1 MASLSFKFS
10 KTSEKKVLADS
21 KLRDASTKDNDEG
34 RDFIKDVKDNT
45 IIGTLKSK
53 DPNKPLVIPL
63 IQQNHWRTSKPAVD
77 GDKEV
82 TGNTVS
88 EVIDVEDEEKRELTL
103 MEEAAKEIMEET
115 ARELNE
121 WEGRSDKTKLDGLPP
136 VIANAAPSS
145 FENDEHLDVS
155 LRAEAS
161 SLEDYES
168 VPIEQYGIAM
178 LRGMGWKPGDG
189 IGGYKNEVV
198 AIFDP
203 QSRPKGLGLGAT
215 RPKAN
220 EQAVAKD
227 GEEKLTLKRGAFVLI
242 EGGAK
247 RGLYGEVEG
256 LDEENGRVVLK
267 LGVGKEVVSI
277 SENII
282 KLVSKAEFKDKGKV
296 LNLDKY
302 EKYKEKDR
310 IKKEEEERNRQRTPE
325 KRRYKDSEKYS
336 RRSRSCSRDH
346 DKKGKYDSD
355 SSPEVKRI
363 KKGKTWVRPQLRV
376 RCIDSKVRGGKYY
389 NVKMEVV
396 DVVTSD
402 SCDCRTDE
410 GKLVENIRTD
420 KVETLIPKKDG
431 GRVMVVRGDRKGEIG
446 QVIARDKVKYK
457 ATVQLYQSED
467 VLSLDYDSVCEY
479 LGEVP
484 DYD

>member
-10 KTSEKKVLADS
+10 KTNEKKVLADS

-34 RDFIKDVKDNT
+34 RDFIKDVKDNA

-53 DPNKPLVIPL
+53 DSNKPLVIPL
-63 IQQNHWRTSKPAVD
+63 IQKNHWRTSKQTVTD
-77 GDKEV
+77 DKV
-82 TGNTVS
+82 TETQVT
-88 EVIDVEDEEKRELTL
+88 EKEDEEKRELTL
-103 MEEAAKEIMEET
+103 LEEAAKEILEET
-115 ARELNE
+115 ARELQE
-121 WEGRSDKTKLDGLPP
+121 WEGRSDKARLDQLPT
-136 VIANAAPSS
+136 VIANAAPTS

-161 SLEDYES
+161 TLDDYEN
-168 VPIEQYGIAM
+168 VPIEQYGLAM

-189 IGGYKNEVV
+189 IGGYKKEVV

-215 RPKAN
+215 RPKN
-220 EQAVAKD
+220 DQTIVKE
-227 GEEKLTLKRGAFVLI
+227 GEEKLTLKRGAFVMI

-267 LGVGKEVVSI
+267 LGVSKEIVSI
-277 SENII
+277 SENVV
-282 KLVSKAEFKDKGKV
+282 KLVTKTEFKDKGKV

-310 IKKEEEERNRQRTPE
+310 IKKEEEERERQRTPE
-325 KRRYKDSEKYS
+325 KRRYNDSEKYS
-336 RRSRSCSRDH
+336 RRSRSCSRDE
-346 DKKGKYDSD
+346 KKKRYDYD
-355 SSPEVKRI
+355 RSPEVKRI

-376 RCIDSKVRGGKYY
+376 RCIDSKMKGGKYY

-420 KVETLIPKKDG
+420 KLETLIPKKDG
-431 GRVMVVRGDRKGEIG
+431 GRVMAVRGERKGEIG
-446 QVIARDKVKYK
+446 QVIARDKVKYL
-457 ATVQLYQSED
+457 ATVQLFQSED

-484 DYD
+484 DFD

>member
-1 MASLSFKFS
+1 MSSLSFKFS
-10 KTSEKKVLADS
+10 KTSEKKVLTDS
-21 KLRDASTKDNDEG
+21 KLRDISTKDNDEG
-34 RDFIKDVKDNT
+34 RDFIKDVKDKA
-45 IIGTLKSK
+45 IIGTLKTK
-53 DPNKPLVIPL
+53 DVNKPLVIPL
-63 IQQNHWRTSKPAVD
+63 IKQNHWRTSKPEVNVEQEV
-77 GDKEV
+77 KELKL
-82 TGNTVS
+82 T
-88 EVIDVEDEEKRELTL
+88 EVENEEQRELSL

-121 WEGRSDKTKLDGLPP
+121 WEGRTDKGRLDQLPT

-161 SLEDYES
+161 TLEDYES
-168 VPIEQYGIAM
+168 VPIEQYGLAM
-178 LRGMGWKPGDG
+178 LRGMGWKPGEG
-189 IGGYKNEVV
+189 IGGYKKEVV
-198 AIFDP
+198 QIFDP

-215 RPKAN
+215 RPKN
-220 EQAVAKD
+220 DQAVVKE
-227 GEEKLTLKRGAFVLI
+227 GEEKLTLKRGAFVLV

-247 RGLYGEVEG
+247 RGMYGEVEG
-256 LDEENGRVVLK
+256 LDEENGRVLLK
-267 LGVGKEVVSI
+267 MGVGKEIASV
-277 SENII
+277 SENVI
-282 KLVSKAEFKDKGKV
+282 KLVTKTEFKEKGKV

-310 IKKEEEERNRQRTPE
+310 IKKEEEERSRQRTPE
-325 KRRYKDSEKYS
+325 KRRYKDGEKYS
-336 RRSRSCSRDH
+336 RKSRSCSRDY
-346 DKKGKYDSD
+346 DKKDRYDR
-355 SSPEVKRI
+355 SPEVKRI

-376 RCIDSKVRGGKYY
+376 RCIDSKVKGGKYY
-389 NVKMEVV
+389 NIKMEVL

-431 GRVMVVRGDRKGEIG
+431 GRVMVVRGERKGEIG
-446 QVIARDKVKYK
+446 QVIGRDKGKYM
-457 ATVQLYQSED
+457 ATVQLYQSDD

-484 DYD
+484 DDD

>member
-34 RDFIKDVKDNT
+34 RDFIKDVKDNA
-45 IIGTLKSK
+45 IIGTLKTK
-53 DPNKPLVIPL
+53 DANKPLVIPL
-63 IQQNHWRTSKPAVD
+63 IQQNHWRTKKPEVN

-82 TGNTVS
+82 KETKLT
-88 EVIDVEDEEKRELTL
+88 EAEDEEQRELTL

-121 WEGRSDKTKLDGLPP
+121 WEGRSDKGRLDQLPA
-136 VIANAAPSS
+136 VIANAAPSDL
-145 FENDEHLDVS
+145 ENDEHLDVS
-155 LRAEAS
+155 QRAEAS
-161 SLEDYES
+161 TMEDYES
-168 VPIEQYGIAM
+168 VPIEQYGLAM
-178 LRGMGWKPGDG
+178 LRGMGWKPGEG
-189 IGGYKNEVV
+189 IGGYKKEVV
-198 AIFDP
+198 QIFDP

-215 RPKAN
+215 RPKN
-220 EQAVAKD
+220 DQTVVKE

-247 RGLYGEVEG
+247 RGMYGEVEG
-256 LDEENGRVVLK
+256 LDEENGRVLLK
-267 LGVGKEVVSI
+267 MGVGKEVVSI

-282 KLVSKAEFKDKGKV
+282 KLVTKEEFKERGKV

-310 IKKEEEERNRQRTPE
+310 IKKEEEERSRQRTPE

-336 RRSRSCSRDH
+336 RRSRSCSRDY
-346 DKKGKYDSD
+346 DKKTRYDR
-355 SSPEVKRI
+355 SPEVKRV
-363 KKGKTWVRPQLRV
+363 KKGRTWVRPLLRV
-376 RCIDSKVRGGKYY
+376 RCIDSRVKGGKYY
-389 NVKMEVV
+389 NVKMEVL

-410 GKLVENIRTD
+410 GKLVEDIRTD

-431 GRVMVVRGDRKGEIG
+431 GRVMVVRGERKGEIG
-446 QVIARDKVKYK
+446 QIIGRDKVKYM

-467 VLSLDYDSVCEY
+467 VLSLDYDNVCEY

-484 DYD
+484 DDD

>member
-1 MASLSFKFS
+1 MSSLSFKFS
-10 KTSEKKVLADS
+10 KTSEKKVLTDS
-21 KLRDASTKDNDEG
+21 KLRDISTKDNDEE
-34 RDFIKDVKDNT
+34 RDFIKDVKDKA
-45 IIGTLKSK
+45 IIGTLKTK
-53 DPNKPLVIPL
+53 DVNKPLVIPL
-63 IQQNHWRTSKPAVD
+63 IKQNHWRTSKPEVNVEQEV
-77 GDKEV
+77 KELKPAEAE
-82 TGNTVS
+82 N
-88 EVIDVEDEEKRELTL
+88 EEQRELSL

-115 ARELNE
+115 TRELNE
-121 WEGRSDKTKLDGLPP
+121 WEGRTDKGRLDQLPT

-161 SLEDYES
+161 TLEDYES
-168 VPIEQYGIAM
+168 VPIEQYGLAM
-178 LRGMGWKPGDG
+178 LRGMGWKPGEG
-189 IGGYKNEVV
+189 IGGYKKEVV
-198 AIFDP
+198 QIFDP

-215 RPKAN
+215 RPKN
-220 EQAVAKD
+220 DQAVVKE
-227 GEEKLTLKRGAFVLI
+227 GEEKLTLKRGAFVLV

-247 RGLYGEVEG
+247 RGMYGEVEG
-256 LDEENGRVVLK
+256 LDEENGRVLLK
-267 LGVGKEVVSI
+267 MGLGKEIASV
-277 SENII
+277 SENVI
-282 KLVSKAEFKDKGKV
+282 KLVTKTEFKEKGKV

-310 IKKEEEERNRQRTPE
+310 IKKEEEERSRQRTPE
-325 KRRYKDSEKYS
+325 KRRYKDGEKCS
-336 RRSRSCSRDH
+336 RKSRSCSRDY
-346 DKKGKYDSD
+346 DKNDRYDR
-355 SSPEVKRI
+355 SPEVKRI

-376 RCIDSKVRGGKYY
+376 RCIDSKVKGGKYY
-389 NVKMEVV
+389 NIKMEVL

-431 GRVMVVRGDRKGEIG
+431 GRVMVVRGERKGEIG
-446 QVIARDKVKYK
+446 QVIGRDKGKYM

-484 DYD
+484 DDD

>member
-34 RDFIKDVKDNT
+34 RDFIKDVKDNA

-53 DPNKPLVIPL
+53 DSNKPLVIPL
-63 IQQNHWRTSKPAVD
+63 IQQNHWRTSKTTVD
-77 GDKEV
+77 SDKPV
-82 TGNTVS
+82 TENKAT
-88 EVIDVEDEEKRELTL
+88 EDEDEEKRELTL

-115 ARELNE
+115 TRELQE
-121 WEGRSDKTKLDGLPP
+121 WEGRTDKTRLDQLPT

-161 SLEDYES
+161 TMEDYES
-168 VPIEQYGIAM
+168 VPIEQYGLAM
-178 LRGMGWKPGDG
+178 LRGMGWKPGEG
-189 IGGYKNEVV
+189 IGGYKKEVV
-198 AIFDP
+198 PIFDP
-203 QSRPKGLGLGAT
+203 QCRPKGLGLGAT
-215 RPKAN
+215 RPKN
-220 EQAVAKD
+220 DQVVVKD

-277 SENII
+277 SENVI
-282 KLVSKAEFKDKGKV
+282 KLVTKTEFKDKGKV

-310 IKKEEEERNRQRTPE
+310 IKKEEEEKNRQRTPE

-336 RRSRSCSRDH
+336 RRSRSCSREDYV
-346 DKKGKYDSD
+346 KKQKYDYD
-355 SSPEVKRI
+355 RSPDVKRV
-363 KKGKTWVRPQLRV
+363 KKGKTWVRPLLRV
-376 RCIDSKVRGGKYY
+376 RCIDSKIKGGKYY
-389 NVKMEVV
+389 NVKMEVL

-420 KVETLIPKKDG
+420 KLETLIPKKDG
-431 GRVMVVRGDRKGEIG
+431 GRVMVVRGESKGEIG
-446 QVIARDKVKYK
+446 QVIARDKVKYI

>member
-34 RDFIKDVKDNT
+34 RDFIKDVKDNA
-45 IIGTLKSK
+45 IIGTLKTK
-53 DPNKPLVIPL
+53 DANKPLVIPL
-63 IQQNHWRTSKPAVD
+63 IQQNHWRTKKPEVN

-82 TGNTVS
+82 KETKLT
-88 EVIDVEDEEKRELTL
+88 EAEDEEQRELTL

-121 WEGRSDKTKLDGLPP
+121 WEGRSDKGRLDQLPA
-136 VIANAAPSS
+136 VIANAAPSDL
-145 FENDEHLDVS
+145 ENDEHLDVS
-155 LRAEAS
+155 QRAEAS
-161 SLEDYES
+161 TMEDYES
-168 VPIEQYGIAM
+168 VPIEQYGLAM
-178 LRGMGWKPGDG
+178 LRGMGWKPGEG
-189 IGGYKNEVV
+189 IGGYKKEVV
-198 AIFDP
+198 QIFDP

-215 RPKAN
+215 RPKN
-220 EQAVAKD
+220 DQTVVKE

-247 RGLYGEVEG
+247 RGMYGEVEG
-256 LDEENGRVVLK
+256 LDEENGRVLLK
-267 LGVGKEVVSI
+267 MGVGKEVVSI

-282 KLVSKAEFKDKGKV
+282 KLVTKEEFKERGKV

-310 IKKEEEERNRQRTPE
+310 IKKEEEERSRQRTPE

-336 RRSRSCSRDH
+336 RRSRSCSRDY
-346 DKKGKYDSD
+346 DKNTRYDR
-355 SSPEVKRI
+355 SPEVKRV
-363 KKGKTWVRPQLRV
+363 KKGRTWVRPLLRV
-376 RCIDSKVRGGKYY
+376 RCIDSRVKGGKYY
-389 NVKMEVV
+389 NVKMEVL

-410 GKLVENIRTD
+410 GKLVEDIRTD

-431 GRVMVVRGDRKGEIG
+431 GRVMVVRGERKGEIG
-446 QVIARDKVKYK
+446 QIIGRDKVKYM

-467 VLSLDYDSVCEY
+467 VLSLDYDNVCEY

-484 DYD
+484 DDD

>member
-34 RDFIKDVKDNT
+34 RDFIKDVKDNA
-45 IIGTLKSK
+45 IIGTLKTK
-53 DPNKPLVIPL
+53 DANKPLVIPL
-63 IQQNHWRTSKPAVD
+63 IQQNHWRTKKPAVN
-77 GDKEV
+77 GDNEVKEK
-82 TGNTVS
+82 
-88 EVIDVEDEEKRELTL
+88 ELKEAEDEEQRELTL

-121 WEGRSDKTKLDGLPP
+121 WEGRSDKGRLDQLPA
-136 VIANAAPSS
+136 VIANAAPSDM
-145 FENDEHLDVS
+145 ENDEHLDVS
-155 LRAEAS
+155 QRAEAS
-161 SLEDYES
+161 TMEDYES
-168 VPIEQYGIAM
+168 VPIEQYGLAM
-178 LRGMGWKPGDG
+178 LRGMGWKPGEG
-189 IGGYKNEVV
+189 IGGYKKEVV
-198 AIFDP
+198 QIFDP

-215 RPKAN
+215 RPKN
-220 EQAVAKD
+220 DQSVVKE

-247 RGLYGEVEG
+247 RGMYGEVEG
-256 LDEENGRVVLK
+256 LDEENGRVLLK
-267 LGVGKEVVSI
+267 MGVGKEVVSI

-282 KLVSKAEFKDKGKV
+282 KLVTKEEFKEKGKV

-310 IKKEEEERNRQRTPE
+310 IKKEEEERSRQRTPE

-336 RRSRSCSRDH
+336 RRSRSCSRDY
-346 DKKGKYDSD
+346 DKKAKYDR
-355 SSPEVKRI
+355 SPEVKRV
-363 KKGKTWVRPQLRV
+363 KKGKTWVRPLLRV
-376 RCIDSKVRGGKYY
+376 RCIDSRVKGGKYY
-389 NVKMEVV
+389 NVKMEVL

-410 GKLVENIRTD
+410 GKIVENIRTD

-431 GRVMVVRGDRKGEIG
+431 GRVMVVRGERKGEIG
-446 QVIARDKVKYK
+446 QIIGRDKVKYM

-467 VLSLDYDSVCEY
+467 VLILDYDNVCEY

-484 DYD
+484 DDD

>member
-10 KTSEKKVLADS
+10 KTSEKKVLIDS

-34 RDFIKDVKDNT
+34 RDFIKDVKDNA
-45 IIGTLKSK
+45 IIGTLKTR
-53 DPNKPLVIPL
+53 DVNKPLVIPL
-63 IQQNHWRTSKPAVD
+63 IQHNHWRTNKPAVN
-77 GDKEV
+77 GDTEVKE
-82 TGNTVS
+82 TELTEGK
-88 EVIDVEDEEKRELTL
+88 DEEQRELTL

-121 WEGRSDKTKLDGLPP
+121 WEGRTDKGRLDQLPA
-136 VIANAAPSS
+136 VIVNAAPSDL
-145 FENDEHLDVS
+145 ENDDHLDVS
-155 LRAEAS
+155 QRAEAS
-161 SLEDYES
+161 TMEDYES
-168 VPIEQYGIAM
+168 VPIEQYGLAM
-178 LRGMGWKPGDG
+178 LRGMGWKPGEG
-189 IGGYKNEVV
+189 IGGYKKEVV
-198 AIFDP
+198 QIFDP

-215 RPKAN
+215 RPKN
-220 EQAVAKD
+220 DQAVVKE

-247 RGLYGEVEG
+247 RGMYGEVEG
-256 LDEENGRVVLK
+256 LDEENGRVLLK
-267 LGVGKEVVSI
+267 MGVGKEVVSV

-282 KLVSKAEFKDKGKV
+282 KLVTKEEFKDKGKV

-310 IKKEEEERNRQRTPE
+310 IKKEEEERSRQE

-336 RRSRSCSRDH
+336 RRSRSCSRDNE
-346 DKKGKYDSD
+346 KKAKYD
-355 SSPEVKRI
+355 SSPEVKEVKRV
-363 KKGKTWVRPQLRV
+363 KKGKTWVRPLLRV
-376 RCIDSKVRGGKYY
+376 RCIDSKVKGGKYY
-389 NVKMEVV
+389 NVKMEVL

-410 GKLVENIRTD
+410 GKLVENVRTD

-431 GRVMVVRGDRKGEIG
+431 GRVMVVRGERKGEIG
-446 QVIARDKVKYK
+446 QVIGRDKVKYM

-467 VLSLDYDSVCEY
+467 VLSLDYDNVCEY

-484 DYD
+484 DDE

>member
-1 MASLSFKFS
+1 MSSLSFKFS
-10 KTSEKKVLADS
+10 KTSEKKVLTDS
-21 KLRDASTKDNDEG
+21 KLRDISTKDNDEG
-34 RDFIKDVKDNT
+34 RDFIKDVKDKA
-45 IIGTLKSK
+45 IIGTLKTK
-53 DPNKPLVIPL
+53 DVNKPLVIPL
-63 IQQNHWRTSKPAVD
+63 IKQNHWRTSKPEVNVEQEV
-77 GDKEV
+77 KELKL
-82 TGNTVS
+82 T
-88 EVIDVEDEEKRELTL
+88 EVENEEQRELSL

-121 WEGRSDKTKLDGLPP
+121 WEGRTDKGRLDQLPT

-161 SLEDYES
+161 TLEDYES
-168 VPIEQYGIAM
+168 VPIEQYGLAM
-178 LRGMGWKPGDG
+178 LRGMGWKPGEG
-189 IGGYKNEVV
+189 IGGYKKEVV
-198 AIFDP
+198 QIFDP

-215 RPKAN
+215 RPKN
-220 EQAVAKD
+220 DQAVVKE
-227 GEEKLTLKRGAFVLI
+227 GEEKLTLKRGAFVLV

-247 RGLYGEVEG
+247 RGMYGEVEG
-256 LDEENGRVVLK
+256 LDEENGRVLLK
-267 LGVGKEVVSI
+267 MGVGKEIASV
-277 SENII
+277 SENVI
-282 KLVSKAEFKDKGKV
+282 KLVTKTEFKEKGKV

-310 IKKEEEERNRQRTPE
+310 IKKEEEERSRQRTPE
-325 KRRYKDSEKYS
+325 KRRYKDGEKYS
-336 RRSRSCSRDH
+336 RKSRSCSRDY
-346 DKKGKYDSD
+346 DKKDSYDR
-355 SSPEVKRI
+355 SPEEKRI

-376 RCIDSKVRGGKYY
+376 RCIDSKVKGGKYY
-389 NVKMEVV
+389 NIKMEVL

-431 GRVMVVRGDRKGEIG
+431 GRVMVVRGERKGEIG
-446 QVIARDKVKYK
+446 QVIGRDKGKYM

-484 DYD
+484 DDD